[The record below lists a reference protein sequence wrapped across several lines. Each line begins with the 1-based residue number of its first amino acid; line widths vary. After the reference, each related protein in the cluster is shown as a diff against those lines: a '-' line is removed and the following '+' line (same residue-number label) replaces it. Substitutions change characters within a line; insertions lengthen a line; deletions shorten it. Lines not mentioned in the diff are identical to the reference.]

1 MVELVLSIIQLI
13 VVLFVLVLIFWH
25 RNEKRNKLLRL
36 ILLSILFFI
45 SLFELPLLILN
56 GKPYIITIF
65 LVVIWYINGLLIVN
79 ELNN

>member
-13 VVLFVLVLIFWH
+13 VVLFVLVLVFWH

-65 LVVIWYINGLLIVN
+65 LVVIWYINGLLTVN

>member
-65 LVVIWYINGLLIVN
+65 LVVIWYINGLLTVN

>member
-1 MVELVLSIIQLI
+1 MVESVLSIIQLI

-65 LVVIWYINGLLIVN
+65 LVVIWYINGLLTVN